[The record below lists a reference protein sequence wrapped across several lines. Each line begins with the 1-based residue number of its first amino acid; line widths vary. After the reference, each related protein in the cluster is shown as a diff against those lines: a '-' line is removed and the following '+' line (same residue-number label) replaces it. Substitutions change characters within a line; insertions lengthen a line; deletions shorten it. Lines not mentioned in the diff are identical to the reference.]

1 MVDVGIAVPAGTSAP
16 ALVQRLLG
24 VSDAAAVSV
33 DSARSEVRVHSD
45 RAEACTV
52 NEVLRTVADW
62 LDECGVPAA
71 QVRLRDRSYTLV
83 GGGLGYRGPEL
94 IQ

>member
-1 MVDVGIAVPAGTSAP
+1 
-16 ALVQRLLG
+16 
-24 VSDAAAVSV
+24 
-33 DSARSEVRVHSD
+33 
-45 RAEACTV
+45 
-52 NEVLRTVADW
+52 LRTVADW